1 MIYHS
6 ILSFDLQFNL
16 FKQSIKSSGK
26 GNILNNSK
34 NNSGLIWVT
43 GFSSSG
49 KTTISRD
56 VNLLLKKNGH
66 TTIFLD
72 GDDLRKIFGDTWGYE
87 KESRQELARVYLR
100 LCSHLASQNHVVVIS
115 AIAMFSPLYEWVK
128 ENFENS
134 LQVYLNVPANI
145 RLDRDSKTKK
155 IFKDN
160 DLNDD
165 FYDIPE
171 NPDLVIDNYGNQDP
185 RSAAEK
191 IVRQYFDN
199 KKDNSNNASKEH
211 WDNYY
216 NKKQNAP
223 QFPSP
228 FAEYVET
235 RIADKT
241 RLLEVGCGNGRD
253 SIYFASKGHLVTA
266 IDRSASAIDFC
277 KSLDINDNMNFL
289 DGDLSEIRGLEEN
302 YFEIIYSRF
311 VLHAMTLDEEI
322 ETLNICNKI
331 LVKGG
336 TFFIECRSVN
346 DPLYRKGEIISHTE
360 RVDGHYRRFI
370 ILDELCERLNESGF
384 QVIERQESNGLAKFG
399 SDDPVVIRIEA
410 IKN

>member
-1 MIYHS
+1 M
-6 ILSFDLQFNL
+6 
-16 FKQSIKSSGK
+16 K
-26 GNILNNSK
+26 NNK

-56 VNLLLKKNGH
+56 VNLLLRKSGYS
-66 TTIFLD
+66 TIFLD

-87 KESRQELARVYLR
+87 KETRQELARVYLR

-115 AIAMFSPLYEWVK
+115 AIAMFAPLYEWVK

-145 RLDRDSKTKK
+145 RIDRDSKTKK
-155 IFKDN
+155 IFKN
-160 DLNDD
+160 ASLNDD
-165 FYDIPE
+165 FYDVPE
-171 NPDLVIDNYGNQDP
+171 SPDIIIENYGNQDP

-191 IVRQYFDN
+191 IVRHYIDN
-199 KKDNSNNASKEH
+199 KRDDSNNASKEH

-216 NKKQNAP
+216 NKKKNAP

-228 FAEYVET
+228 FAEYVATNISEN
-235 RIADKT
+235 T
-241 RLLEVGCGNGRD
+241 RLLEIGCGNGRD
-253 SIYFASKGHLVTA
+253 SIFFASKGHHVTA
-266 IDRSASAIDFC
+266 IDRSAAAIDFC
-277 KSLDINDNMNFL
+277 RNLEIKSNIHFL
-289 DGDLSEIRGLEEN
+289 DGDLSEIQDLDED
-302 YFEIIYSRF
+302 YFNIIYSRF

-322 ETLNICNKI
+322 ETLKI
-331 LVKGG
+331 ANRILAEGG
-336 TFFIECRSVN
+336 KFFIECRSVN

-370 ILDELCERLNESGF
+370 ILDELCERLDESGF
-384 QVIERQESNGLAKFG
+384 QIIEKNESNGLAKFG
-399 SDDPVVIRIEA
+399 NDDPVVIRVCA